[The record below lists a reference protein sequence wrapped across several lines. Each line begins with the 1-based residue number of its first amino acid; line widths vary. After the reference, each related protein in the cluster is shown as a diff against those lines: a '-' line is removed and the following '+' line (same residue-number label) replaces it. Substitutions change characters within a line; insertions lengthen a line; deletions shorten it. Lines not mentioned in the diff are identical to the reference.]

1 MAKYLEC
8 LDPLAVGLV
17 IKWTCP
23 HKGCG
28 AENYDQD
35 TSQNN
40 LLKCSVCGKLV
51 KLDSYKIKSA
61 MRGVSIIKGL

>member
-17 IKWTCP
+17 IKWSCP

-28 AENYDQD
+28 AENYDHD
-35 TSQNN
+35 IPQNN
-40 LLKCSVCGKLV
+40 LLKCSACGKQI
-51 KLDSYKIKSA
+51 KLDGRKIKSA
-61 MRGVSIIKGL
+61 MKGVEIIK

>member
-1 MAKYLEC
+1 MVKYLEC

-17 IKWTCP
+17 IKWVCP

-28 AENYDQD
+28 AENCDQD

-40 LLKCSVCGKLV
+40 LLKCFACGKLV
-51 KLDSYKIKSA
+51 KLDSHKIKSA
-61 MRGVSIIKGL
+61 MKGVKIIK